1 MRIAAVGTLK
11 RVAPMLT
18 GNRAGPL
25 ETSGPQVGHSR

>member
-11 RVAPMLT
+11 SVPPTLT

-25 ETSGPQVGHSR
+25 RGIGPQVGHSR